1 MEVAEVKKTCMRYG
15 LLVFGLFIMA
25 GGVALSA
32 KSNLGVS
39 PISSIPY
46 VVSMMTDFT
55 IGELTAIFNIIL
67 FLMQIVI
74 LKSDLPKSQF
84 LQLPVGILFGYMI
97 DFNLIILQNYLP
109 GTYIEQ
115 WLLCLASFI
124 LLGFGVFC
132 EVKADVTM
140 LSGEGLVS
148 ALTVITGK
156 RFSRNKVLVDSILV
170 VLSVIISFGYF
181 TSITGVREGTLAAA
195 VAVGFFAGIFLRKI
209 KVLDRH
215 FVREAVQEK

>member
-1 MEVAEVKKTCMRYG
+1 MGVSTVKKTCMRYM

-67 FLMQIVI
+67 FAMQIVI
-74 LKSDLPKSQF
+74 LRSNLPKAQF

-97 DFNLIILQNYLP
+97 DINLILLQRYTP
-109 GTYIEQ
+109 GTYLEQ
-115 WLLCLASFI
+115 WLLCVASFI

-132 EVKADVTM
+132 EIKADVTM

-148 ALTVITGK
+148 ALTAVTGR
-156 RFSRNKVLVDSILV
+156 RFSHNKVLIDSLLV
-170 VLSVIISFGYF
+170 VLAGIISFAYF
-181 TSITGVREGTLAAA
+181 TSVTGVREGTLAAA
-195 VAVGFFAGIFLRKI
+195 VAVGFFAGVFLRKI
-209 KVLDRH
+209 KVLDKH
-215 FVREAVQEK
+215 FVREAVLK

>member
-1 MEVAEVKKTCMRYG
+1 
-15 LLVFGLFIMA
+15 
-25 GGVALSA
+25 
-32 KSNLGVS
+32 
-39 PISSIPY
+39 
-46 VVSMMTDFT
+46 MTDFT

-124 LLGFGVFC
+124 LLGVWGYSARLKQMSLCSPVR
-132 EVKADVTM
+132 
-140 LSGEGLVS
+140 GL
-148 ALTVITGK
+148 
-156 RFSRNKVLVDSILV
+156 
-170 VLSVIISFGYF
+170 
-181 TSITGVREGTLAAA
+181 
-195 VAVGFFAGIFLRKI
+195 
-209 KVLDRH
+209 
-215 FVREAVQEK
+215 